1 MDLGE
6 RLEIAIA
13 NANARGLR
21 IDLGKPIKEY
31 EDYQEHRE
39 PPRRRVVG
47 TDGQGRAITIPGVLS
62 AEGRQTRSRRPL
74 GWTHEQ
80 LGFAASGM
88 DPLHQSTVL
97 WCLDRDERSKMY
109 VKSELLK
116 LALELKEQARWPARI
131 RRAECAITGLQ
142 RCRDRY
148 VEDLCTLAMRQGA
161 DPPTYASEA
170 ARAEWF
176 GLHESNWRRIGLA
189 AGYSV
194 LSQRVTIWFD
204 DGIRYLKSRLRER
217 SSDSAG
223 AGQMR
228 G

>member
-1 MDLGE
+1 MDIGE

-21 IDLGKPIKEY
+21 IDLGKPIREY
-31 EDYQEHRE
+31 ENYAPHDGQ
-39 PPRRRVVG
+39 PRRRVVG
-47 TDGQGRAITIPGVLS
+47 KDLEGKLVTIPGVLS

-88 DPLHQSTVL
+88 DPLQQSTVL
-97 WCLDRDERSKMY
+97 WCLDRDERSKSY
-109 VKSELLK
+109 VRYELMK
-116 LALELKEQARWPARI
+116 LALELKEFARWPTRI
-131 RRAECAITGLQ
+131 RRAECEITGLQ

-148 VEDLCTLAMRQGA
+148 VEDLCTLALREGA

-176 GLHESNWRRIGLA
+176 GVHESHWRRTGIA

-204 DGIRYLKSRLRER
+204 DGIRYLKSRLRGQP
-217 SSDSAG
+217 SDSAG
-223 AGQMR
+223 AGQMS